1 MDYTVRYA
9 SPLGELVLASDGKS
23 LIGVFFTGQKYD
35 RATVSPDAKSLSSAD
50 ELPVLDAARAW
61 LDAYFAGK
69 DPGPIPP
76 VAQRGSE
83 FRQRVWSILEEIP
96 YGQLTTYGAIAQRIA
111 AETGARASAR
121 AVGGAVGHNNVSII
135 VPCHRVVGASG
146 SLTGFGG
153 GLDRKIALL
162 ELEGVDMSRLT
173 RPTRGTAL

>member
-9 SPLGELVLASDGKS
+9 SPLGELVLASDGES
-23 LIGVFFTGQKYD
+23 LIGVFFAGQKYD
-35 RATVSPDAKSLSSAD
+35 CATVSPDAKRIFLAD
-50 ELPVLDAARAW
+50 EIPVLAQTRAW

-69 DPGPIPP
+69 DPGAAPP
-76 VAQRGSE
+76 VAQRGSK

-96 YGQLTTYGAIAQRIA
+96 YGRLTTYGAIAQRIA

-121 AVGGAVGHNNVSII
+121 AVGGAVGHNHVSII